1 MAADLK
7 FVDDDPQ
14 TIINSIITMH
24 EAIAGRKL
32 YPADPERLFILS
44 LAQIIV
50 QQRVLINDTAKQN
63 LLRYA
68 RANVLDE
75 IGVMYDTSRLP
86 AESARTTIQFT
97 LSIPLASATIIP
109 AGTRVG
115 PDGSGGELFFI
126 TTDVLQIHS
135 GSLLGTV
142 SAACSVAGVSG
153 NGFIPGQISTLIDPI
168 PFVQSVTNLTES
180 SGGAE
185 EETDNAYRD
194 RIRSAPESFSVAGPA
209 GAYEYWAKTASGA
222 IIDVAV
228 ESPAPMQVLLVP
240 LLVGGE
246 IPTQDVLDA
255 VESAVSDRE
264 IRPLTDQV
272 TVQAP
277 EAVSYDVNLTYYISN
292 SRATEAA
299 TIQAAVNK
307 AVSDYI
313 LWQKSRL
320 GKDIN
325 PSELIARVM
334 ATGALRVA
342 VSEPVFTVLNRTQ
355 VAKENDIVVNFGGLV
370 DD

>member
-1 MAADLK
+1 MSSLK

-14 TIINSIITMH
+14 TIIDSIITMY
-24 EAIAGRKL
+24 EAITGRKL

-44 LAQIIV
+44 LARIIV
-50 QQRVLINDTAKQN
+50 QQRVLINSTASQN

-68 RANVLDE
+68 RDHVLDE
-75 IGVMYDTSRLP
+75 IGVMYDISRLP
-86 AESARTTIQFT
+86 AEAARTTVHFT
-97 LSIPLASATIIP
+97 LSMPLTSATVIP
-109 AGTRVG
+109 AGTRIG
-115 PDGSGGELFFI
+115 PDGSGGELFYI
-126 TTDVLQIHS
+126 TTDVLQIPA
-135 GSLLGTV
+135 GELTGTV
-142 SAACSVAGVSG
+142 AAYCSIAGVEG

-185 EETDNAYRD
+185 EESDDAFRD
-194 RIRSAPESFSVAGPA
+194 RIRSAPEKFSVAGPA
-209 GAYEYWAKTASGA
+209 GAYEYWAKTASSA

-255 VESAVSDRE
+255 VEAVVSDRDV
-264 IRPLTDQV
+264 RPLTDQV

-277 EAVSYDVNLTYYISN
+277 DEVSYNINLTYHIST

-307 AVSDYI
+307 AVSDYVM
-313 LWQKSRL
+313 WQKSRL
-320 GKDIN
+320 GRDIN
-325 PSELIARVM
+325 PSELIARIM
-334 ATGALRVA
+334 AAGALRVS
-342 VSEPVFTVLNRTQ
+342 VTEPAFTVLHRTE
-355 VAKENDIVVNFGGLV
+355 VAKEEDISIIFGGLT